1 MYIWEIII
9 FVKTLEQEKNTYDFL
24 ENLLVHE
31 MDLHE
36 TLQEKINSYYDIRYT
51 LNNNYFVPN
60 ERKVYIFLEEF

>member
-1 MYIWEIII
+1 MNIWEIII
-9 FVKTLEQEKNTYDFL
+9 FVKTLDQDKNTYDFL

-36 TLQEKINSYYDIRYT
+36 TLQEKMINYYNVRYT
-51 LNNNYFVPN
+51 LNNNYFVPK